1 MRYLLDKN
9 VVRYCVRGLLG
20 DLRQDDVRFSLHLL
34 LTPSPGELFIS
45 LETVH
50 ILEHIV
56 AMPQRRAILR
66 RTSPLFP
73 TRYTRRWARRL
84 REANFDREDA
94 YLLSLASFSTDRLKE
109 GRILGVDVFV
119 TCDLV
124 LQAHYQSVQST
135 VQKRLQRMTA
145 QLPPPYN
152 RAIMPQVQTP
162 RSAGLSLPFHSS
174 IGL

>member
-9 VVRYCVRGLLG
+9 VVRHCVRGLLG

-34 LTPSPGELFIS
+34 LAPGPGELFIS

-56 AMPQRRAILR
+56 SVPQRRVVLR
-66 RTSPLFP
+66 RTSHLFP

-94 YLLSLASFSTDRLKE
+94 YLLSLATFGTDRLKE
-109 GRILGVDVFV
+109 GRILAVCRRNKCG
-119 TCDLV
+119 CRSS
-124 LQAHYQSVQST
+124 YQQERELT
-135 VQKRLQRMTA
+135 
-145 QLPPPYN
+145 N
-152 RAIMPQVQTP
+152 RQGFRAFIPC
-162 RSAGLSLPFHSS
+162 
-174 IGL
+174 

>member
-9 VVRYCVRGLLG
+9 VVRHCVRGLLG

-34 LTPSPGELFIS
+34 FAPGPGELFIS

-50 ILEHIV
+50 ILERIV
-56 AMPQRRAILR
+56 AVPQRQMILR

-94 YLLSLASFSTDRLKE
+94 YLLSLATFGTNRLKE

-119 TCDLV
+119 TCDLA
-124 LQAHYQSVQST
+124 LQARYQSVQSA

-145 QLPPPYN
+145 QLPPPYD
-152 RAIMPQVQTP
+152 RAIVPQVQTP
-162 RSAGLSLPFHSS
+162 REVLA
-174 IGL
+174 